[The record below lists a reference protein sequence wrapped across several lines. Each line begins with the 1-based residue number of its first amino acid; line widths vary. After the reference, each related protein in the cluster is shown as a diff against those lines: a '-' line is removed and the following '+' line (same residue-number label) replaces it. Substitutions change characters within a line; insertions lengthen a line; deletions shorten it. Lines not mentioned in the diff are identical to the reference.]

1 MKTKLLAISLLL
13 FTSQVF
19 SEEVKIIKEYKILNQ
34 NHGASSTTYKVF
46 CIDNYKYLHSYSKY
60 FPVMGDMHVNDST
73 IQMFEER
80 DGKSLPVRCN

>member
-19 SEEVKIIKEYKILNQ
+19 SEEVKIIKEYKTLNQ
-34 NHGASSTTYKVF
+34 NHGVSTTTYKVF
-46 CIDNYKYLHSYSKY
+46 CIDNYKYLHSYSMH
-60 FPVMGDMHVNDST
+60 FPSNRLGVNDST

>member
-19 SEEVKIIKEYKILNQ
+19 SEEVKIIKEYKKWD
-34 NHGASSTTYKVF
+34 HGTSATTYTVM
-46 CIDNYKYLHSYSKY
+46 CIDNYKYLYSYGVHGH
-60 FPVMGDMHVNDST
+60 PDIEIDEST

>member
-19 SEEVKIIKEYKILNQ
+19 SNEVKIIKEYKTLNQ
-34 NHGASSTTYKVF
+34 NHGVSATTYNVI
-46 CIDNYKYLHSYSKY
+46 CIDNYKYLNSYS
-60 FPVMGDMHVNDST
+60 MHNTRDLDIEVDEST

>member
-19 SEEVKIIKEYKILNQ
+19 SNEVKIIKEYKTLNQ
-34 NHGASSTTYKVF
+34 NHGVSATTYNVI
-46 CIDNYKYLHSYSKY
+46 CIDNYKYLYSYGVHDY
-60 FPVMGDMHVNDST
+60 RDIEIDEST